1 MLPKALRLFT
11 SVVVFLL
18 ALPLVF
24 GSVGIELGD
33 ALYNTDIIR
42 ASDFTA
48 HSGGFSACI
57 TDQVTIP
64 LRITNT
70 NAFSELYTLS
80 VDDQNVLLSSSQ
92 AALKSKQTG
101 IITLTLPADSFSAAN
116 ATLLV
121 NIASRRESV
130 ERNFALAIAYEDCF
144 GFSVAVVSEEP
155 SYCGCESVAI
165 QGEVVNEGEQS
176 DSYLVEFEGDA
187 WLSSSFAI
195 PTVDLEPDGAGSFVL
210 GGSVPCVG
218 EDEVSF
224 SLDVTSGGSGVSKV
238 LSKSYEVVAFSSCYD
253 TRVAVMDVLVDYS
266 GKEVPVK
273 VSNNG
278 LRAASYSLSLEGISW
293 YVASLDA
300 FTLAPGQSTIVTLYL
315 QPDSAVEEGVYD
327 ATLLLESDVFDAE
340 RDIQITVKEQSRV
353 ASSIQYYASFFRY
366 YWLLVIAVF
375 VLWMVFSHFR
385 GGNVEKSKVK
395 EKKFSKDENK
405 KAFKEISPKKVK
417 RISSIIY
424 FVFIAVVLLGFL
436 VTATAYFLNR
446 AGTETF
452 LPQPSSLVVNI
463 FIGALILVIVLPIVT
478 ALLSRVRKKG
488 IVTVSRAGKKVEQKK
503 VLKEVKKEIV
513 KEVKRF
519 GDWVLV
525 ISVFVVIVVAIALF
539 ELIRTKRIPVLN
551 EFLLVYYPYI
561 IAGFVILVV
570 LIAVLVS
577 LEKRKKKKK

>member
-1 MLPKALRLFT
+1 M
-11 SVVVFLL
+11 
-18 ALPLVF
+18 
-24 GSVGIELGD
+24 
-33 ALYNTDIIR
+33 
-42 ASDFTA
+42 
-48 HSGGFSACI
+48 
-57 TDQVTIP
+57 
-64 LRITNT
+64 
-70 NAFSELYTLS
+70 
-80 VDDQNVLLSSSQ
+80 
-92 AALKSKQTG
+92 
-101 IITLTLPADSFSAAN
+101 
-116 ATLLV
+116 
-121 NIASRRESV
+121 
-130 ERNFALAIAYEDCF
+130 
-144 GFSVAVVSEEP
+144 
-155 SYCGCESVAI
+155 
-165 QGEVVNEGEQS
+165 
-176 DSYLVEFEGDA
+176 
-187 WLSSSFAI
+187 
-195 PTVDLEPDGAGSFVL
+195 
-210 GGSVPCVG
+210 
-218 EDEVSF
+218 
-224 SLDVTSGGSGVSKV
+224 
-238 LSKSYEVVAFSSCYD
+238 
-253 TRVAVMDVLVDYS
+253 
-266 GKEVPVK
+266 
-273 VSNNG
+273 
-278 LRAASYSLSLEGISW
+278 
-293 YVASLDA
+293 
-300 FTLAPGQSTIVTLYL
+300 
-315 QPDSAVEEGVYD
+315 
-327 ATLLLESDVFDAE
+327 
-340 RDIQITVKEQSRV
+340 
-353 ASSIQYYASFFRY
+353 
-366 YWLLVIAVF
+366 
-375 VLWMVFSHFR
+375 
-385 GGNVEKSKVK
+385 EKSKVK